1 MSHSESADSLF
12 IIPTSV
18 TPCSIVITLPLMGKE
33 KIMYIPR
40 EGCTHMNLEAT
51 FKEQSTQNLPNSR
64 SNRAYSASK
73 PHPICNKAKKEEGH
87 TCH

>member
-1 MSHSESADSLF
+1 
-12 IIPTSV
+12 
-18 TPCSIVITLPLMGKE
+18 
-33 KIMYIPR
+33 MYVPR

-73 PHPICNKAKKEEGH
+73 PHPIYNKGKKKEGH
-87 TCH
+87 THH